1 MAVSSEI
8 QTLWDESGAQATRVQ
23 AEMLQ
28 QAPDGPP
35 GYRLRRV
42 ILTNFWLY
50 DHQEFEIP
58 HGRLFLAGDNRS
70 GKSTVLTAAITLA
83 LDGDYRPERID
94 TFGKREKRID
104 YYILGSLESQT
115 PFLRDNRTGYI
126 ALEFEWCDPEHPP
139 FASELRARWERGKRA
154 EARFLTI
161 GLAFHGNRNSA
172 SPITALR
179 FLITDGKRLE
189 YDIPTLVETGKKRQA
204 CDLKTFKKLLAEHG
218 INCATQHEYEQ
229 KVASYLF
236 NFSNVNDFRRLIRQL
251 LYVRQPNISNVLSLE
266 MVRNFL
272 DQALPA
278 LPDDLIQKAASTL
291 EIMESLKEEIERR
304 RNAFAA
310 VERLHQAQQIV
321 AMARARLKACEY
333 LHAQFQADET
343 GAALQRI
350 QRAIRRAENE
360 RQNATTRIEQLEEER
375 SQIDGQL
382 AALKDSQGLQAVQK
396 IGELQTK
403 VVNLTSALQDQQE
416 ALENCIR
423 HREQTTE
430 RIEAQKQAFEQART
444 LSERLLASLQT
455 TASEQA
461 RWSLAAEQLA
471 EQLAQIRDVSPDASS
486 LSMTAQVSSL
496 QEVPTQERLKWLRGL
511 KHLHQELALVATQL
525 QVVRQ
530 QEAAAYEALDEATRG
545 FEQAREQLCMAQGNL
560 AEHLDALLDLS
571 EWQMR
576 FRALHDQAD
585 VTWNEAGPS
594 PEELVERLGA
604 IQQEYARAIE
614 QTSGALAAMLGRLQT
629 RIEEMKGEQAVKG
642 EALGQAR
649 AAYEQKSL
657 ESEYIPSRSEHRRR
671 ARERLAAG
679 SILALP
685 LYMLIDFAPAIDSQS
700 TAAGG
705 LEYVLEDAG
714 LLDALVVLPSQRAA
728 AEAILVAEGLS
739 DCYLDYEQLPNM
751 AGQNS
756 LSPQESGPPSGQQV
770 LLRIDPALSESCG
783 VESATWEETAQNIVE
798 ALERHVYPALVQ
810 QKRWSHG
817 LLHGIAGEGMARCIG
832 KATRV
837 REKQRELEILRR
849 QCAELEGEL
858 ALIDEQMAS
867 LASEREQQEKLRDQL
882 ARSLQES
889 GCEER
894 HVALKSALG
903 QLARA
908 DERYQQE
915 RARAQALRQQSDAL
929 KFRLQREAAETP
941 VFASSSESVEQA
953 QNATNQLA
961 SEYKTVLS
969 YLDNLRAS
977 GLARRSALAQLDQDK
992 AAEWRAE
999 QTRQKADRELAE
1011 ASSHLEM
1018 LERLVDEKERTE
1030 IAALLARQQ
1039 DLLAR
1044 QGSLPADLQKAR
1056 DQRTQAEATIT
1067 NKQEEYA
1074 GALAADE
1081 QARFVCED
1089 TYGNLLAQFDLYPT
1103 EMLLAI
1109 KQQLNIKPRQA
1120 IAQDVLGE
1128 RMEKDTYYQVKS
1140 DLEKHLN
1147 EEQNTLFRIVSEVN
1161 STLHAYG
1168 PQFDKLGIIRFLNA
1182 EHANALELLTRL
1194 GEELQHH
1201 EQLLEERER
1210 ELFQNF
1216 LLEEMADTVGKHI
1229 AEAEQWVERMNMVLS
1244 QTAFV
1249 GEYYRLKWVPRK
1261 QEQERGQ
1268 PGNRLAQYHE
1278 ILRRQAQAFKQEE
1291 IDALVHAF
1299 RQEINALGSQSIG
1312 STTFTEALTHVLDYR
1327 TWFQFE
1333 LYITR
1338 EDQPPQH
1345 LTNRFFKKGSGAEQF
1360 AMLYIPFFAALS
1372 ALYESAGAGA
1382 PRLIALDEAFEKVS
1396 QENTRNLLKFLVS
1409 QQFQWIMSGPR
1420 VTGEG
1425 AAIPACVKYTM
1436 FCQKEKELAAGFPS
1450 FWSTVLPAEMTL

>member
-8 QTLWDESGAQATRVQ
+8 QTLWDESGTQAARMQ

-28 QAPDGPP
+28 PVPDGPP
-35 GYRLRRV
+35 GYRLRRI

-104 YYILGSLESQT
+104 YYILGGLESQT

-139 FASELRARWERGKRA
+139 FASELRTRWERGERA

-189 YDIPTLVETGKKRQA
+189 YDIPTLVETGKTRQA

-218 INCATQHEYEQ
+218 ISCATQHDYEQ

-236 NFSNVNDFRRLIRQL
+236 NFNNINDFRRLIRQL
-251 LYVRQPNISNVLSLE
+251 LYVRQPNISSILSLE
-266 MVRNFL
+266 TVRDFL

-278 LPDDLIQKAASTL
+278 LPDDLIQKAAGTL

-304 RNAFAA
+304 RSAFAA

-343 GAALQRI
+343 GAAVQRI

-360 RQNATTRIEQLEEER
+360 KQNATARIEQLEEER

-403 VVNLTSALQDQQE
+403 VASLKSTLQDQQE

-423 HREQTTE
+423 HREQTAE
-430 RIEAQKQAFEQART
+430 RIEAHKQAFEQART
-444 LSERLLASLQT
+444 ISERLLANLQT

-471 EQLAQIRDVSPDASS
+471 EQLAEVRNFSPDALS

-496 QEVPTQERLKWLRGL
+496 QEVPVQERLKWLHNL
-511 KHLHQELALVATQL
+511 KKLHQELALVTTQL
-525 QVVRQ
+525 KVVHE
-530 QEAAAYEALDEATRG
+530 QEATAYEALDEATRG
-545 FEQAREQLCMAQGNL
+545 FEQTREQVCVAQENL
-560 AEHLDALLDLS
+560 AKNLDALLDLS

-576 FRALHDQAD
+576 FHALHDQAAL
-585 VTWNEAGPS
+585 VWNEGGLPL
-594 PEELVERLGA
+594 EELVERLGA

-614 QTSGALAAMLGRLQT
+614 QTIVALAALLGRLQT

-642 EALGQAR
+642 EALAQAR

-657 ESEYIPSRSEHRRR
+657 ESEYSPPRSEHRHR
-671 ARERLAAG
+671 ARERLAAAG
-679 SILALP
+679 ILALP
-685 LYMLIDFAPAIDSQS
+685 LYMLIDFAPTIDSQS
-700 TAAGG
+700 AAAGG

-714 LLDALVVLPSQRAA
+714 LLDALVVPPPQRAA
-728 AEAILVAEGLS
+728 AEALLVAEGLS
-739 DCYLDYEQLPNM
+739 DCYLNYEQL
-751 AGQNS
+751 GRTS
-756 LSPQESGPPSGQQV
+756 LSPEEIDPSVGQPA
-770 LLRIDPALSESCG
+770 LLRIDPALSETCG
-783 VESATWEETAQNIVE
+783 AESAIWEEAARGIVE
-798 ALERHVYPALVQ
+798 TLERHVYPALAQ

-817 LLHGIAGEGMARCIG
+817 LLLGIAGEGTARCIG

-837 REKQRELEILRR
+837 REKLRELEILLR
-849 QCAELEGEL
+849 QCAELENEL
-858 ALIDEQMAS
+858 ALIDEQTAN
-867 LASEREQQEKLRDQL
+867 LAREREQQERLRDRL
-882 ARSLQES
+882 ARALQES
-889 GCEER
+889 GSEEQYA
-894 HVALKSALG
+894 ALKSALG
-903 QLARA
+903 QLVKAE
-908 DERYQQE
+908 ERYQQE
-915 RARAQALRQQSDAL
+915 RVRAQTLRQQSDAL
-929 KFRLQREAAETP
+929 KFRLQREAAEAP
-941 VFASSSESVEQA
+941 VFATSSESVEQA
-953 QNATNQLA
+953 QSATNRLA

-969 YLDNLRAS
+969 YLDNLRAAW
-977 GLARRSALAQLDQDK
+977 LARRSAQAQLDQDK
-992 AAEWRAE
+992 AAEWHAE
-999 QTRQKADRELAE
+999 QARQKAERELAE
-1011 ASSHLEM
+1011 ASSHLVT

-1030 IAALLARQQ
+1030 IAALLARQE

-1044 QGSLPADLQKAR
+1044 QNSLPANLQEER
-1056 DQRTQAEATIT
+1056 DRRTQAEVTLA

-1074 GALAADE
+1074 GALAVDK

-1109 KQQLNIKPRQA
+1109 KQQLNIKPHQT

-1128 RMEKDTYYQVKS
+1128 RIEKDTYYQVKS

-1147 EEQNTLFRIVSEVN
+1147 EEQNKLFRIVSEVN

-1168 PQFDKLGIIRFLNA
+1168 PQFDELGIIRFLNA
-1182 EHANALELLTRL
+1182 ERANALELLTRL

-1249 GEYYRLKWVPRK
+1249 GEYYHLKWVPRK
-1261 QEQERGQ
+1261 QERGQ
-1268 PGNRLAQYHE
+1268 TINLLAQYHE
-1278 ILRRQAQAFKQEE
+1278 ILRRQAQTFKQEE

-1299 RQEINALGSQSIG
+1299 RQEINALGSRPTG
-1312 STTFTEALTHVLDYR
+1312 STTFTEALSHILDYR

-1338 EDQPPQH
+1338 ENQPPQH

-1450 FWSTVLPAEMTL
+1450 FWSTALPSETIS